1 MGVDARANSHPA
13 TAQVASQQGAYL
25 ARTCNASAGAPLGV
39 GGNGKS
45 PCGGAGWKYRH
56 MGYLLQ
62 LGGGVAVMDLPGDYV
77 WTGVST
83 MLLWYGAYF
92 SEQVS
97 WRNRW
102 LVLWDWGRYRIF
114 GRDNSRI

>member
-1 MGVDARANSHPA
+1 MSGWLF
-13 TAQVASQQGAYL
+13 AYS
-25 ARTCNASAGAPLGV
+25 SAGAATTGV
-39 GGNGKS
+39 GGDGNA
-45 PCGGAGWKYRH
+45 PGGGWIYRH
-56 MGYLLQ
+56 MGYLSQ
-62 LGGGVAVMDLPGDYV
+62 VGGGVAVMDMPGGNV

>member
-1 MGVDARANSHPA
+1 MDMP
-13 TAQVASQQGAYL
+13 
-25 ARTCNASAGAPLGV
+25 
-39 GGNGKS
+39 GGN
-45 PCGGAGWKYRH
+45 
-56 MGYLLQ
+56 
-62 LGGGVAVMDLPGDYV
+62 V

-83 MLLWYGAYF
+83 MLLWYSAYF

-102 LVLWDWGRYRIF
+102 LVLWDWGRYKIF